1 MLSIIQYM
9 FQFIPQASLQKLIDV
24 LAARGYRV
32 IGPQASDGAIVYADL
47 QCIDQLPKGV
57 RSRQQPGSYRLQA
70 QSDDLLFAWANGPQA
85 LKPFLFAPQ
94 ESMWRAEKTEQ
105 GFTVRTLSPESRPL
119 AVIGARACDLAALAL
134 QDKVFLEGAYID
146 PHYLARR
153 EGLFLV
159 AVNCTHAADT
169 CFCAATRTGPRAK
182 SGFDLALTE
191 LADGF
196 VIESG
201 SQTGEA
207 VLSALHLVPASQVQ
221 TQTASNAVDQ
231 AAASQTRGLPLDIKD
246 RLAANLH
253 HPRWGEVAKRCL
265 SCGNC
270 TQVCPSCFCHAE
282 FETPALDGASSTH
295 ERRWDSCFSQG
306 HAYIHGMQI
315 RPEIRHRYRQWL
327 THKLSSWHA
336 QFGSSGCVGCGRCI
350 AWCPAGIDLT
360 EEAEVICGG
369 DDASL
374 S

>member
-1 MLSIIQYM
+1 MA
-9 FQFIPQASLQKLIDV
+9 QFIPRASLQTLIDV

-32 IGPQASDGAIVYADL
+32 VGPQVSDGAIVYADL
-47 QCIDQLPKGV
+47 QRVEQLPKGIH
-57 RSRQQPGSYRLQA
+57 SRQRPGSYRLQSA
-70 QSDDLLFAWANGPQA
+70 NEDLLFAWANGPQA

-94 ESMWRAEKTEQ
+94 EPMWRAEKSDQ
-105 GFTVRTLSPESRPL
+105 GFKVQTLSPESTPL

-134 QDKVFLEGAYID
+134 QDKVFLEGSYID
-146 PHYLARR
+146 PYYLARR
-153 EGLFLV
+153 EGMFLV

-169 CFCAATRTGPRAK
+169 CFCAATHSGPRAE

-191 LADGF
+191 LVEGF
-196 VIESG
+196 VIELG
-201 SQTGEA
+201 SQMGDV
-207 VLSALHLVPASQVQ
+207 VLSALQAAPASQMQ
-221 TQTASNAVDQ
+221 TQTASSAVKQ
-231 AAASQTRGLPLDIKD
+231 AAASQTRGLPPEVKD

-253 HPRWGEVAKRCL
+253 HPRWNEVAKRCL

-282 FETPALDGASSTH
+282 YEAPALDGASSNH

-327 THKLSSWHA
+327 THKLSIWHA

-360 EEAEVICGG
+360 EEAGVICGG